1 MGSVRR
7 SKGWTIVMEVP
18 KIQLFKRQPQKLM
31 SEEDVKKMLGIKDF
45 RHLSKNQVIK
55 FISSIQQMDPQVAM
69 KIIEQFPEVANMA
82 LGLAKEYREGLQAGI
97 DANEKSYKDAA
108 ASIDAVIATLTV
120 ELSKE
125 DITPEERLQIV
136 KILGDLPELKV
147 KMHKDDQAFILKA
160 LTIFAGVITVLGA
173 GAIAVLGA
181 NSSVEFPQQTDDD
194 DEGEEL

>member
-1 MGSVRR
+1 
-7 SKGWTIVMEVP
+7 MEVP